1 MAGFLGDWDFTWRL
15 RVGCWNWLI
24 QIWWKERGDPFVCR
38 YLPTYPYPWL
48 ISAQAH
54 IPSGLKVCFWTCCGK
69 SALQIWLVNLEIALS
84 PGSATSLL
92 AQVWDSQVQWWRPL
106 PCLFHNRKWFL
117 PTLSGARGGGSWAS
131 SSQST
136 LGWLIYRRY
145 HFSALLLGHPHWG
158 PSFLPFIVHIK
169 CWKHQNTGL
178 PRPTQRTVCFR
189 HTSLLAT
196 LILRP

>member
-106 PCLFHNRKWFL
+106 PCLFHNRKMVSAHLEWGKRWRKLGQLLSVNIRVTYLPKIPFL
-117 PTLSGARGGGSWAS
+117 SFASWPPS
-131 SSQST
+131 
-136 LGWLIYRRY
+136 LGPI
-145 HFSALLLGHPHWG
+145 F
-158 PSFLPFIVHIK
+158 PSIH
-169 CWKHQNTGL
+169 C
-178 PRPTQRTVCFR
+178 
-189 HTSLLAT
+189 AY
-196 LILRP
+196 